1 MKEEQRALPGN
12 KYNAAA
18 MRRRKRRQSRTR
30 LTIVLVLLML
40 LLSLI
45 AGFLIYMRRG
55 AGRGRFP
62 GSYSTQKEISATVME
77 KDNPRAQPFAAN
89 LCVVDENVPR
99 DGISLPQEQQGL
111 LFDLDHISVMY
122 AKDVYRRV
130 YPASITKL
138 VTAILALEYG
148 NLDDIVTIR
157 EEDVNLEEGSQVC
170 GFWAGDQLSM
180 NQLLH
185 CLLVYSGND
194 AAMAIAD
201 HVGGSVQGFVDMM
214 NQYARDLGCTG
225 THFTNP
231 HGLQDPDHYTTP
243 YDIYLLLKEAAKYP
257 QFTEISQM
265 GSYTVEYTRVDGVEM
280 KTRLEA
286 TDHYLT
292 GEATLP
298 KNVSVLGGKT
308 GTTDEAG
315 NCLALL
321 TQNAYGQPFV
331 SIVMGAWDKELL
343 YEQMNTMLM
352 QINGV

>member
-1 MKEEQRALPGN
+1 MPGN

-18 MRRRKRRQSRTR
+18 MRRRENLRRRRNSRMR
-30 LTIVLVLLML
+30 LTVILLLLMAL
-40 LLSLI
+40 LTAI
-45 AGFLIYMRRG
+45 AAFLLYVRRN
-55 AGRGRFP
+55 RSFGRFP
-62 GSYSTQKEISATVME
+62 GSYSTVKEFGASVMD
-77 KDNPRAQPFAAN
+77 KDNPRAKPFAAT

-99 DGISLPQEQQGL
+99 EGISLPQEQQGL
-111 LFDLDHISVMY
+111 LFDLDHIDVMY

-157 EEDVNLEEGSQVC
+157 EEDLDLEEGSQIC

-201 HVGGSVQGFVDMM
+201 HVGGSVPAFVDMM

-257 QFTEISQM
+257 SFTEISQM

-308 GTTDEAG
+308 GTTNEAG

-331 SIVMGAWDKELL
+331 SIIMGAWDKELL

-352 QINGV
+352 QINTV